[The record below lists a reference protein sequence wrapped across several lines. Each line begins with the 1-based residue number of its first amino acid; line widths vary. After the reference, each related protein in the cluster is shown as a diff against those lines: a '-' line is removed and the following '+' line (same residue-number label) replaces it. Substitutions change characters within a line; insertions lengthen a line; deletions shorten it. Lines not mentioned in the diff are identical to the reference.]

1 MFVAPVVVHLSR
13 LVTDRGKEP
22 ATEDDDA
29 GAISKVEEEEED
41 TKKQVRFDV
50 RSQVDV
56 KIGGTD
62 PFNAFELP
70 QDRTTDLAL
79 HHWIH
84 VFQNTRMPT
93 NPRQPWMSINLSDQ
107 TLLSVTVYC
116 SINHFFF
123 IRGQRC
129 PQAYL
134 PRKLHAIQN
143 INKELQRLP
152 SDHAVV
158 AVAVMTL
165 LECLGGEPAEWVVH
179 RQGLQLMIRSRGGL
193 EKLGLNGSVQ
203 RVISWADTCCAI
215 LLRTKP
221 SLHPNL
227 IPNALEPA
235 IPGFSIGNLAERLEP
250 LTSSSHLTSGIIYI
264 YLRLRYL
271 SQFLLSIPTSTLT
284 TSSSSCA
291 TILDESFF
299 SDKIDLI
306 ERAILALL
314 CSASLAE
321 SRVAAFLTALLNA
334 ALIFVYEDLR
344 EVPKWNNVSILLSQ
358 RIKSGL
364 ELVEL
369 EGVIQWCPDL
379 LLWTLMLGMSGANP
393 LEIGARTWFV
403 REIMQVEGM
412 LQMEGKVPKGLKG
425 IEGIMYFELAE
436 STITKLSSGVVSN
449 IDEDVEDD
457 GG

>member
-1 MFVAPVVVHLSR
+1 MFVAPVVVNLSR
-13 LVTDRGKEP
+13 LVTDRGKTP
-22 ATEDDDA
+22 DTEDEGA
-29 GAISKVEEEEED
+29 GEIGKVEDDGED
-41 TKKQVRFDV
+41 TKLKP
-50 RSQVDV
+50 QVDV
-56 KIGGTD
+56 KLGGTD
-62 PFNAFELP
+62 PFNAFKLP

-152 SDHAVV
+152 SDHAMV

-193 EKLGLNGSVQ
+193 ENLGLEGSVQ

-215 LLRTKP
+215 LLRTAP
-221 SLHPNL
+221 TLHPTL

-235 IPGFSIGNLAERLEP
+235 IPGFSIGNLAARLDP
-250 LTSSSHLTSGIIYI
+250 LTASSHLTSGIIYI

-271 SQFLLSIPTSTLT
+271 SQLLLSIPTPTL
-284 TSSSSCA
+284 TSSSSSSP
-291 TILDESFF
+291 TVLDQSFF
-299 SDKIDLI
+299 SDKVDLI
-306 ERAILALL
+306 ERAILSLL
-314 CSASLAE
+314 CSSDLAS
-321 SRVAAFLTALLNA
+321 SVSAAFLTAFLNA

-364 ELVEL
+364 ELAEL
-369 EGVIQWCPDL
+369 EGVMRWCPDL

-393 LEIGARTWFV
+393 LEVGARGWFV
-403 REIMQVEGM
+403 GEIGWVEGVVGI
-412 LQMEGKVPKGLKG
+412 EGKVPRGLKAILG
-425 IEGIMYFELAE
+425 IRYFELAE
-436 STITKLSSGVVSN
+436 GVGESVDGDAG
-449 IDEDVEDD
+449 DE